1 MTLPWKDG
9 YYRFKDTT
17 LWTFVVKGEDMI
29 MCNTGC
35 LDSQKDNP
43 TDLIKG
49 TLKFGSYREALPS
62 IEKIT
67 GKKNYDVEMSYPGQM
82 IHSLGCI
89 TDDGKCIIME
99 ALMNPSI
106 EFDELYLMSEEEFE
120 ELVNAGDPVEAMKCP
135 YKIEPEN
142 PGKFLWISGPPGAGK
157 STSAQLLSKNDGF
170 VYYEADCVM
179 NHANPYIP
187 PDAESP
193 SMAQM
198 HQNHLKVIKIFQ

>member
-17 LWTFVVKGEDMI
+17 LWTFVVKGEDLT

-35 LDSQKDNP
+35 LDLQIENP
-43 TDLIKG
+43 RDMIKG
-49 TLKFGSYREALPS
+49 TLKFGSYGEALPS

-82 IHSLGCI
+82 IQSPGCI
-89 TDDGKCIIME
+89 TNDGKCIIMP

-106 EFDELYLMSEEEFE
+106 ELDELSLMSEEEFE

-187 PDAESP
+187 SDVESP